1 MSEIIDE
8 KKPVE
13 QDDKSDKKAYI
24 KKEIIEPALSILGS
38 HASGV
43 VLALVMCLSFSTF
56 MGDPLGQI
64 ICGCIVFAVYCVP
77 IYSIM
82 WGLGYRDLNR
92 QNFGRIAKDNFR
104 GFKLALYG
112 YIPVI
117 VMAFL
122 FIISKLNLFYNFVIP
137 FKLLNSGVW
146 PFINLV
152 KNKQYLPDY
161 AMWEIILIALISL
174 VPIVFAGIFY
184 MMGNRDYSP
193 LQKVIY
199 RKKVDEK
206 EKPKAK

>member
-1 MSEIIDE
+1 MSETA
-8 KKPVE
+8 
-13 QDDKSDKKAYI
+13 DKRETASKENKCDKKVYI

-38 HASGV
+38 HACGV
-43 VLALVMCLSFSTF
+43 VLAIVVCFGFSTF
-56 MGDPLGQI
+56 MGNTWGQI
-64 ICGCIVFAVYCVP
+64 ICGIIVFAVYLVP

-92 QNFGRIAKDNFR
+92 QNFGRIAKDKFR

-122 FIISKLNLFYNFVIP
+122 FIISKFNLFYNFVIP
-137 FKLLNSGVW
+137 FKLLNAGVW

-161 AMWEIILIALISL
+161 ALWEIILIALISL
-174 VPIVFAGIFY
+174 VPIAMAGVFY

-193 LQKVIY
+193 LQKLIY
-199 RKKVDEK
+199 RKKNEDK
-206 EKPKAK
+206 SKIKSK